1 MAIEVDS
8 RLSEVFQSCDALAE
22 RGEYDQAARGL
33 AEWRKAAAKK
43 CREDWRHF
51 GELLDIVLR
60 QMRYLRRGKSPSAC
74 LELGKWLMCFR
85 DHASSGVSSD
95 VLRAADL
102 AYREEYAIFLC
113 TLAAAYADLGSYED
127 MRLTII
133 KASDTTKKLRYVMAF
148 ALPLYSGLCSKF
160 GRIEGESA
168 FLWLAKRCAEFMA
181 QLDFNGEGLTLH
193 RQTLFEL
200 HNYLLEGETRER
212 REESYERLRAF
223 CDNEPDDFVIQS
235 IFHAAQIVRRAL
247 QKEGAVS
254 DDMTEF
260 KMG

>member
-8 RLSEVFQSCDALAE
+8 RLSEVFQSCDALAD
-22 RGEYDQAARGL
+22 RGEYDQAAKGL

-60 QMRYLRRGKSPSAC
+60 QMRYLRRGKFPSEC

-85 DHASSGVSSD
+85 DHASSAVSSD

-102 AYREEYAIFLC
+102 VYREEYSIFLC
-113 TLAAAYADLGSYED
+113 TLAAAYADLGRHED
-127 MRLTII
+127 MRLTIV
-133 KASDTTKKLRYVMAF
+133 KASDTTKELRYVVAF
-148 ALPLYSGLCSKF
+148 ALPLYSSICSKF
-160 GRIEGESA
+160 DSIEGEPA
-168 FLWLAKRCAEFMA
+168 FSWLAKRCAEFMA

-193 RQTLFEL
+193 RQTVFEL
-200 HNYLLEGETRER
+200 HNYLLESETRER
-212 REESYERLRAF
+212 REESYERLREF
-223 CDNEPDDFVIQS
+223 CDNDPDDSVIQS

-247 QKEGAVS
+247 QKEGSVFNDA
-254 DDMTEF
+254 TEF
-260 KMG
+260 KIG